1 MNEIIITFH
10 LQCRARNMYSTGQH
24 QGRAQFQ
31 IEIILVSAVRS
42 AIADTGI
49 IKQRQNCAKSDIFQ
63 LENKIRFSGKTT
75 NYYRSG
81 CLFPTMDKSLLH
93 FKNL

>member
-10 LQCRARNMYSTGQH
+10 FQCRARNMYSTGQH

-49 IKQRQNCAKSDIFQ
+49 IKQRQNCA
-63 LENKIRFSGKTT
+63 
-75 NYYRSG
+75 
-81 CLFPTMDKSLLH
+81 
-93 FKNL
+93 